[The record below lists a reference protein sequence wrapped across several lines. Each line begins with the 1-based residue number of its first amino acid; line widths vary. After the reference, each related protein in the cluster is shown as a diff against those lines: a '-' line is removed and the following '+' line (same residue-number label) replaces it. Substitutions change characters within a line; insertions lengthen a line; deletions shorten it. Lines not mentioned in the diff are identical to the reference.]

1 VRRGRSSGD
10 QASYGVQQ
18 SPIRTVGRG
27 IRLLFWAALLFL
39 AGQAAW
45 RVPAVRELWDGL
57 SRRGPSVGL
66 IAGHWQNDSGAVC
79 ADGLREDD
87 LNLAIARR
95 VERLLR
101 EKGYDV
107 EVLPEYAK
115 RLQGYRADAVV
126 SIHSD
131 SCVLLSGFKVV
142 RAADSPDP
150 RRDDLLVEALAQSYA
165 VATGLRFHDE
175 TVTEDMTAYHA
186 FRRVAPETAAAIIEC
201 GFMGGDRQLL
211 TQEQDRVAEGIANG
225 IVAFVE
231 ASRAQE

>member
-1 VRRGRSSGD
+1 MRKRRASGE
-10 QASYGVQQ
+10 QASYEVQQ
-18 SPIRTVGRG
+18 SPLRTVGCG
-27 IRLLFWAALLFL
+27 IRLLFVGTLLFL
-39 AGQAAW
+39 AAQAAW
-45 RVPAVRELWDGL
+45 RVPGVRELWDGL
-57 SRRGPSVGL
+57 WKPSPTVGL

-95 VERLLR
+95 VEQLLR
-101 EKGYDV
+101 EQGYGV
-107 EVLPEYAK
+107 EVLPEYSR
-115 RLQGYRADAVV
+115 RLQGYRADALV
-126 SIHSD
+126 SIHND
-131 SCVLLSGFKVV
+131 SCISLSGFKVG

-150 RRDDLLVEALAQSYA
+150 RRDDLLVGALTQSYA
-165 VATGLRFHDE
+165 VATGLFFNAE
-175 TVTEDMTAYHA
+175 TVSEDMTSYHA

-225 IVAFVE
+225 IIAFVE